1 MEFREVSET
10 RATEVAASK
19 RLSSGAIN
27 PARVEPIVSIH
38 SSAAHAASAVA
49 AEIVDLIEGKPD
61 AVLGLATGGTMV
73 QVYRALVETVQ
84 VRGVDCSRIQTFNLD
99 EYLGLAPGDER
110 SFRAFMALHLFK
122 PLGLRPGQMNFPD
135 EVEALTEPSAA
146 ARAYEDSIHAAGGID
161 LQLLGLGRNGH
172 VAFNEPG
179 SPVNSRTRVVEL
191 ADITRSDAA
200 RTFDGFEHTPERA
213 ITMGMATILEARA
226 LRVLAFG
233 APKAEVVREL
243 LRSAEDPSS
252 PCTYLRF
259 HHDDVQLHV
268 DGDAA
273 QLITPWG
280 R

>member
-1 MEFREVSET
+1 MEFREVPEART
-10 RATEVAASK
+10 GEVRASQ
-19 RLSSGAIN
+19 RILDGAIN
-27 PARVEPIVSIH
+27 PAKVEPLVSIH
-38 SSAAHAASAVA
+38 SSSAHAASAVA
-49 AEIVDLIEGKPD
+49 AEIVDLIEDKPE

-73 QVYRALVETVQ
+73 QVYRAVVETVRA
-84 VRGVDCSRIQTFNLD
+84 RGVDCSGIRTFNLD

-110 SFRAFMALHLFK
+110 SFRAFMARHLFE
-122 PLGLRPGQMNFPD
+122 PLGLRAGQINFPD
-135 EVEALTEPSAA
+135 EVEALEEPSAA
-146 ARAYEDSIHAAGGID
+146 ARSYEDAICAAGGID

-191 ADITRSDAA
+191 ADITRADAA
-200 RTFDGFEHTPERA
+200 KAFEGVENTPARA
-213 ITMGMATILEARA
+213 ITMGMATVLEARA

-233 APKAEVVREL
+233 ASKAEVVRQL
-243 LRSAEDPSS
+243 LRSAEDPAS